1 MTFKKSSAKFMALII
16 ALFTFSSATQAG
28 ALIEPYLGYGI
39 GSGDRNNTDYDYNT
53 PQFGARLGYQML
65 GLMGGIDY
73 SLAPE
78 FDLEAETAGSTSKI
92 DTDKN
97 QLGLFVGYEFPILLR
112 AWATYYLSSKLETTS
127 ATATTEY
134 SGGGYALGV
143 GFTGLPFVSL
153 NLEYRMFSYD
163 EVETGSFKGDLDP
176 ELELNEIFLSVSLP
190 LNI

>member
-1 MTFKKSSAKFMALII
+1 MALII